1 VLEYPKSA
9 AFAQKDIDDGHVAA
23 VGPPVHPGAGV
34 CLGGGRG
41 DDVSIDQFLERGPEL
56 FGEVWVVLDQ
66 QDAKHGPSVV
76 VDASWGGRRHPLAG
90 YVG

>member
-1 VLEYPKSA
+1 VPEYPKST
-9 AFAQKDIDDGHVAA
+9 AFAQKDIDDGHVAG
-23 VGPPVHPGAGV
+23 VGPPVHPGSGV

-66 QDAKHGPSVV
+66 QGCEAWS
-76 VDASWGGRRHPLAG
+76 
-90 YVG
+90 